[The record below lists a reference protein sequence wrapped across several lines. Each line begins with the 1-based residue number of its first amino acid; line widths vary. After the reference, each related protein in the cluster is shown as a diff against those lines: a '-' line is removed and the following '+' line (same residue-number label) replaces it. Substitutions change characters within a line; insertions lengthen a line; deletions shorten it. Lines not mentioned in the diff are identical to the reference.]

1 MTGLNNKNIL
11 LAVTGGIA
19 AYKSA
24 ELCRLLIKQGAKVRV
39 CMTPSAQAFISPLT
53 LQALST
59 NPVHTD
65 LFNLEAEAAMG
76 HIELA
81 KWADIVIIAPATA
94 NTMAKIAH
102 GFADNLLTTLILA
115 THADIYLAPAMNQVM
130 WGKPQTQHNIQQLK
144 SLGITLLGP
153 AHGAQACGD
162 TGFGRML
169 EPQAIIQELS
179 RLSLKPLL
187 QGLQVLIT
195 AGPTQEALD
204 PVRYLTNRS
213 SGKMGYAIARAAQLM
228 GATVKLISG
237 PVNLQAPLGVDTI
250 AIRSAKELLTACQQ
264 HAEASDIFIATAAV
278 ADFRPAQSV
287 DHKIKKQKDT
297 DSLQL
302 DLIKN
307 PDVLA
312 TISHDFPHLFTVG
325 FAAETENIV
334 SYAKKKLN
342 NKKLDMIA
350 ANQVGESQ
358 GFEQDDNALE
368 LIWHNGQHSLPM
380 MNKQPLAIALLEH
393 VALHYRNKHAAH

>member
-130 WGKPQTQHNIQQLK
+130 WGRPQTQHNIQQLK

-153 AHGAQACGD
+153 AHGSQACGD

-169 EPQAIIQELS
+169 EPQAI
-179 RLSLKPLL
+179 
-187 QGLQVLIT
+187 
-195 AGPTQEALD
+195 
-204 PVRYLTNRS
+204 
-213 SGKMGYAIARAAQLM
+213 
-228 GATVKLISG
+228 
-237 PVNLQAPLGVDTI
+237 
-250 AIRSAKELLTACQQ
+250 
-264 HAEASDIFIATAAV
+264 
-278 ADFRPAQSV
+278 
-287 DHKIKKQKDT
+287 
-297 DSLQL
+297 
-302 DLIKN
+302 
-307 PDVLA
+307 
-312 TISHDFPHLFTVG
+312 
-325 FAAETENIV
+325 
-334 SYAKKKLN
+334 
-342 NKKLDMIA
+342 
-350 ANQVGESQ
+350 
-358 GFEQDDNALE
+358 
-368 LIWHNGQHSLPM
+368 
-380 MNKQPLAIALLEH
+380 
-393 VALHYRNKHAAH
+393 